1 MQCGEAF
8 TRRGD
13 DPSEMDVK
21 NICIDEDM
29 IDDPGMIIL
38 GQKVL
43 KYEIYANGP
52 EHGGIF
58 GSLLNAS

>member
-1 MQCGEAF
+1 MQCGGAF

-13 DPSEMDVK
+13 DPSEVDV
-21 NICIDEDM
+21 ICIDEDV

-43 KYEIYANGP
+43 KYEIHAYGP
-52 EHGGIF
+52 EQGGIF